1 MKLEKTFRQA
11 VDREAKLVL
20 TGTRLKGKK
29 EIVIEMEFLIKEI
42 YDQHFRVPIDINHPK
57 YWKLQR
63 LTAESANYMQ
73 LEYSGISKKQVLAAL
88 KEFENTFAP
97 GYKLIYANPQ
107 TERIRSLRGIRISAT
122 DRRLLAAV

>member
-42 YDQHFRVPIDINHPK
+42 YDQQFRVPIDINHPK

-63 LTAESANYMQ
+63 LTAENANYMQ

-88 KEFENTFAP
+88 KEFENVFAP